1 MRLVPDGPDRS
12 PWVIFLWCI
21 PPVLAMVLIWD
32 AVLAERYRKHPWER
46 PLTLLSNIAEYDRMN
61 NLQQEMSRLD
71 STAAPAHVLAARRP

>member
-32 AVLAERYRKHPWER
+32 AILAERYRKHPWER
-46 PLTLLSNIAEYDRMN
+46 PLTPLSNTADYDRMTS
-61 NLQQEMSRLD
+61 LQREMSRLD
-71 STAAPAHVLAARRP
+71 PTGAPAQVLAGPRL